1 MFSGIW
7 KSRCLS
13 VLVLLGVPELL
24 CNSVTPVSIQK
35 IAQRT
40 ACHTDEKIYKVLRTM
55 TQWGIG
61 KKLSEKHFKANRAME
76 LLRRDNGPSL
86 GHKVGYYGSVE
97 VWAAMLAF
105 PEAVKDGGDTAF
117 ELAHGMNLY
126 DHMNRA
132 EELEY
137 SAPTKSEDMA
147 SDMGTKQRRSEFAHS
162 YDRAMSMLSQMELDS
177 AQPTLFTMY
186 PWVK

>member
-1 MFSGIW
+1 
-7 KSRCLS
+7 
-13 VLVLLGVPELL
+13 
-24 CNSVTPVSIQK
+24 
-35 IAQRT
+35 
-40 ACHTDEKIYKVLRTM
+40 
-55 TQWGIG
+55 
-61 KKLSEKHFKANRAME
+61 ME

-97 VWAAMLAF
+97 VWAAMWAF

-117 ELAHGMNLY
+117 KLAQDN
-126 DHMNRA
+126 
-132 EELEY
+132 
-137 SAPTKSEDMA
+137 A

-162 YDRAMSMLSQMELDS
+162 YDLPMSMLSQMELDS